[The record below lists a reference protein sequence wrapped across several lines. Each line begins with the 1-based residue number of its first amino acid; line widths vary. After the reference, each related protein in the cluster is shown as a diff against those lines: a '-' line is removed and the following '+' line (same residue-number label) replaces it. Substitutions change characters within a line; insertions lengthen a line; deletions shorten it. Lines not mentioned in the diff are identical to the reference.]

1 MKKILLLLLTLI
13 LTASLFGADAK
24 KEQDIDYVALA
35 TLLIKDAHYVRAN
48 EALSHVDT
56 KEKDFDF
63 AHYYTL
69 KGLVELKLTHY
80 KKSNSYFY
88 KAIKSGQKEQSIYVY
103 IAQNSFKLKNYAKTI
118 DALNHAPTLL
128 DKKPNLMALKAE
140 SYYRLKKLNNSLMT
154 LDKLLQLHPK
164 YYKAYR
170 QRFAYFVSLK
180 LYQSALSDAKIY
192 LAHAKANEQ
201 ITISFINALRE
212 AKETKK
218 ATLLAEA
225 AHLRYPKNT
234 TIILLLANLYIDK
247 DMLQSAADLFDEAS
261 DIDYKYTKD
270 AAEMYR
276 RAKDFAQALYK
287 NSQILDTKEKY
298 KQKVA
303 IYLEFGEYEKLVATQ
318 SALERNGLLKEQNLL
333 YALAY
338 AYYKIGDFTN
348 TEKYLKKITR
358 SDLFTKSIELR
369 KNMAKCQNN
378 HWECSL

>member
-1 MKKILLLLLTLI
+1 MKKLTLLI
-13 LTASLFGADAK
+13 LSLFITASLFGAAAK

-35 TLLIKDAHYVRAN
+35 TLLIKDAHYTRAN
-48 EALSHVDT
+48 EALSHVNT

-69 KGLVELKLTHY
+69 RGIVELKLTHY
-80 KKSNSYFY
+80 KESNKYFY
-88 KAIKSGQKEQSIYVY
+88 KSIESGQKEKSVYVY
-103 IAQNSFKLKNYAKTI
+103 IAQNSFKLKEYKKCI
-118 DALNHAPTLL
+118 EALENAPTLL
-128 DKKPNLMALKAE
+128 EKKPNLMALKAE
-140 SYYRLKKLNNSLMT
+140 SFYRLKEYNKALVT
-154 LDKLLQLHPK
+154 LEKLLQRHPT

-170 QRFAYFVSLK
+170 QRFAYFVALK
-180 LYQSALSDAKIY
+180 LYQSALSDAKVY

-218 ATLLAEA
+218 AILLAEA

-247 DMLQSAADLFDEAS
+247 DMLKSAADLFDVAS

-276 RAKDFAQALYK
+276 RAKDFTQALYK
-287 NSQILDTKEKY
+287 NAQILDTKEKY

-318 SALERNGLLKEQNLL
+318 SALKRNGLLKQQNLL

-338 AYYKIGDFTN
+338 SYYKIGDFKN
-348 TEKYLKKITR
+348 AEKYLKKITR
-358 SDLFTKSIELR
+358 SDLFAKSIELR
-369 KNMAKCQNN
+369 KNMAKCQSN

>member
-1 MKKILLLLLTLI
+1 MKKIITLLLTLL

-35 TLLIKDAHYVRAN
+35 TLLIKDAHYTRAN
-48 EALSHVDT
+48 EALTHVDT
-56 KEKDFDF
+56 KAKDFDF
-63 AHYYTL
+63 GHYYTL
-69 KGLVELKLTHY
+69 KGIVELKLSNY
-80 KKSNSYFY
+80 KESNTNFY
-88 KAIKSGQKEQSIYVY
+88 KAIESGQKEKSLYIY
-103 IAQNSFKLKNYAKTI
+103 IAQNSFKLKEYKKTI
-118 DALNHAPTLL
+118 EALGNAPKLL
-128 DKKPNLMALKAE
+128 HDKANLMALKAE
-140 SYYRLKKLNNSLMT
+140 SYYRLKEYNKALLVLN
-154 LDKLLQLHPK
+154 KLLELHPH

-170 QRFAYFVSLK
+170 QRFAYFVSLQ
-180 LYQSALSDAKIY
+180 LYQSALSDAKVY
-192 LAHAKANEQ
+192 LAHAKVNEQ
-201 ITISFINALRE
+201 VTLSFINALRE
-212 AKETKK
+212 AKEIKK

-234 TIILLLANLYIDK
+234 RIILLLANLYIDK

-270 AAEMYR
+270 AAEMFR
-276 RAKDFAQALYK
+276 RAKDFTQALYK
-287 NSQILDTKEKY
+287 NSQLLDTKEKY

-338 AYYKIGDFTN
+338 SYYKIGDFKSA
-348 TEKYLKKITR
+348 EKYLKKITR

-369 KNMAKCQNN
+369 KNMAKCQSNY
-378 HWECSL
+378 WECSL